1 MNKEIILRITHAKF
15 KFTYVE
21 EQIAEYFLGNNKP
34 MSINDLSELLCV
46 SPASITRFC
55 KKIGLNNYKELI
67 YLYKEHL
74 KENDKINMNNISVD
88 LQKSYFKIFNQI
100 DESFNR
106 EKIEASYFKI
116 FNQIDES
123 FNREKI
129 EAICDLIHSYRFM
142 HIFALGLSAT
152 AAQDFKFRFSRMG
165 KFIEVIYDKD
175 AIDMA
180 TAVIEEGDLVFIFT
194 LRGNKYLQKCAKAL
208 KEKGAKL
215 VVITGNEHTKLNEYA
230 DIIIVTANLSGEEST
245 GMISAQIPIL
255 IQIDLIHYYYVRKY
269 KEVLDNT

>member
-34 MSINDLSELLCV
+34 MSINDLAELLCV

-67 YLYKEHL
+67 YLRYFE
-74 KENDKINMNNISVD
+74 DKTQSEVD

-100 DESFNR
+100 DGSFNR
-106 EKIEASYFKI
+106 EKIE
-116 FNQIDES
+116 E
-123 FNREKI
+123 
-129 EAICDLIHSYRFM
+129 ICDLIHSYRFM

-269 KEVLDNT
+269 KEVLEAWVSTEKVFNKE

>member
-34 MSINDLSELLCV
+34 MSINDLAELLCV

-100 DESFNR
+100 DGSFNR
-106 EKIEASYFKI
+106 RRLRRF
-116 FNQIDES
+116 
-123 FNREKI
+123 
-129 EAICDLIHSYRFM
+129 AI
-142 HIFALGLSAT
+142 
-152 AAQDFKFRFSRMG
+152 
-165 KFIEVIYDKD
+165 
-175 AIDMA
+175 
-180 TAVIEEGDLVFIFT
+180 
-194 LRGNKYLQKCAKAL
+194 
-208 KEKGAKL
+208 
-215 VVITGNEHTKLNEYA
+215 
-230 DIIIVTANLSGEEST
+230 
-245 GMISAQIPIL
+245 
-255 IQIDLIHYYYVRKY
+255 
-269 KEVLDNT
+269 

>member
-34 MSINDLSELLCV
+34 MSINDLAELLCV

-67 YLYKEHL
+67 YLYNEHL

-100 DESFNR
+100 DGSFNR
-106 EKIEASYFKI
+106 EKIE
-116 FNQIDES
+116 D
-123 FNREKI
+123 
-129 EAICDLIHSYRFM
+129 ICDLIHSYRFM

-269 KEVLDNT
+269 KEVLEAWVSTEKVFNKE